1 LRCRFNDSVL
11 LKQEGAPL
19 RIVNVCSGQ
28 ERTVSDFA
36 SPGALIFLHERAAFL
51 AVHGD
56 TLATFDCRGAKT
68 TRFADHTLWHADGC
82 VTNNTTFVTND
93 QTAVVSFCK
102 PADDA
107 DTTGAGAVHVSDVV
121 TCVLMCAV
129 LRGACVDA
137 HLLAFTTGARASRGW
152 PRWETRRGGLR

>member
-1 LRCRFNDSVL
+1 M
-11 LKQEGAPL
+11 
-19 RIVNVCSGQ
+19 
-28 ERTVSDFA
+28 SDFA

-51 AVHGD
+51 AVHGH

-93 QTAVVSFCK
+93 QAAVVSFCK

-121 TCVLMCAV
+121 TCVLVCAV
-129 LRGACVDA
+129 LRCARVDVHRSPSQRHMHRA
-137 HLLAFTTGARASRGW
+137 GGRVGRRCAAGCADGRDGRLLR
-152 PRWETRRGGLR
+152 